1 MKAIEITSRA
11 TAQLAKLATTE
22 RKAIIAKLRRYA
34 ETGAG
39 DVTRLQGRPEFRL
52 RQGDYRAI
60 IRVTETT
67 ITVVEV
73 GHRREVYK

>member
-11 TAQLAKLATTE
+11 TSQLAKLAPAE
-22 RKAIIAKLRRYA
+22 RKAIIAKLSRYA
-34 ETGAG
+34 ETAAG

-52 RQGDYRAI
+52 RQGDYR
-60 IRVTETT
+60 VLFQETETK

-73 GHRREVYK
+73 GHRSDIYK